1 MIYAFIIEEYG
12 SVFGGIGLVL
22 LYLILLF
29 RTIRFSSKCPKSF
42 GALAALGL
50 SFMLVIQALINMG
63 VAVSLFPTTGQP
75 LPLVSMGGTS
85 TLFTCLAIG
94 IILSISRSALQPQIE
109 SSLAEA
115 EPAPPVNAPLA

>member
-1 MIYAFIIEEYG
+1 
-12 SVFGGIGLVL
+12 
-22 LYLILLF
+22 
-29 RTIRFSSKCPKSF
+29 
-42 GALAALGL
+42 
-50 SFMLVIQALINMG
+50 MLVIQALINMG